1 MSRSVLMRKF
11 LLIFSL
17 LFLTACSTS
26 ITYKSDRETITI
38 NHEQDSITTVS
49 ITAEY
54 PLGEVTD
61 ANTIR
66 NDYMKVLN
74 ETYGERAVKDV
85 KITVHDNK
93 IKSIT
98 VLDFRTIKDLSK
110 FEITSPYPSLRE
122 FEKFLKNSNFRKD

>member
-1 MSRSVLMRKF
+1 MRKF
-11 LLIFSL
+11 LIVFSL
-17 LFLTACSTS
+17 FFLTACSTS
-26 ITYKSDRETITI
+26 IVYKSDNETITI
-38 NHEQDSITTVS
+38 NHEQDNITTVS

-93 IKSIT
+93 IKSVT

-110 FEITSPYPSLRE
+110 FGIKSQYPSLTE
-122 FEKFLKNSNFRKD
+122 FEKFLKNSGLRKE

>member
-1 MSRSVLMRKF
+1 MRKF
-11 LLIFSL
+11 LIVFSL
-17 LFLTACSTS
+17 FFLTACSTS
-26 ITYKSDRETITI
+26 IVYKSDNETITI
-38 NHEQDSITTVS
+38 NHEQDNITTVS

-85 KITVHDNK
+85 KITIHDNK
-93 IKSIT
+93 IKSVTI
-98 VLDFRTIKDLSK
+98 LDFRTIKDLTK
-110 FEITSPYPSLRE
+110 FGITSQYPSLIE
-122 FEKFLKNSNFRKD
+122 FEKFLKNSDFIKD